1 MTDVALYYA
10 ENVMITCH
18 SNHALTLSCAGFT
31 AGCFY
36 LRRPD
41 SRCQSC
47 CVSTLGAWNYLLGY
61 AEQTPMSAKCV
72 QTSKAPAW
80 PWVLSA
86 RCGQHIQALH
96 IQALPVV
103 PLSCVWRRAE
113 PGKSGGPGATGGPA
127 SPRRGATHNGRRRH
141 PGVGRECLGSQPD
154 MISQPYE
161 WH

>member
-1 MTDVALYYA
+1 MAMMTDVALYYA

-96 IQALPVV
+96 NRPF
-103 PLSCVWRRAE
+103 LSCPCPVSGGAGEIRGA
-113 PGKSGGPGATGGPA
+113 GGHGGPGQPPA
-127 SPRRGATHNGRRRH
+127 RRNTQRAKAPSRCGA
-141 PGVGRECLGSQPD
+141 GVS
-154 MISQPYE
+154 
-161 WH
+161 W